1 MLFGATPLTVM
12 LVIWGI
18 VTLVFIGLVIY
29 RSLVGM
35 REEDQLFLGS
45 SVLEGQQ
52 REIVAKLDRI
62 TPYLKGF
69 GWASAGLLL
78 LIGGFWVYQAF
89 TYFQSG
95 Q

>member
-12 LVIWGI
+12 LVVWGI
-18 VTLVFIGLVIY
+18 VTCVFIGLMIY
-29 RSLVGM
+29 RSVIGM
-35 REEDQLFLGS
+35 REEDQLYLNS

-52 REIVAKLDRI
+52 KEIVAKLDRI

-78 LIGGFWVYQAF
+78 LIGGFSVYQAF
-89 TYFQSG
+89 TRFQSG

>member
-52 REIVAKLDRI
+52 REIVAQLERI

-89 TYFQSG
+89 TYFQG
-95 Q
+95 G

>member
-89 TYFQSG
+89 TYFQG
-95 Q
+95 G

>member
-12 LVIWGI
+12 LVIRGI

-89 TYFQSG
+89 TYFQG
-95 Q
+95 G